1 MRRITCAGK
10 IFTFRYK
17 NEQLFTMKKQQI
29 LGYLAVLTLL
39 GAQAAT
45 AAPAAKDTAVKAA
58 VAAPAAQPAN
68 TERNQNPQMDATAF
82 GMGTG
87 TYGNYGFLG
96 GHLQIGVADW
106 LRLSGAITG
115 SLPGDQPSGSFSMSN
130 YAFLWHF
137 SGGLMFTSTK
147 IYKNIARPYTML
159 ELTYFYD
166 ARMKAG
172 GINGSFRIGVDF
184 YMTQDY
190 SIYVEAGVN
199 APFVRDLLA
208 PQLTGGVVGLGAR
221 AFF

>member
-1 MRRITCAGK
+1 
-10 IFTFRYK
+10 
-17 NEQLFTMKKQQI
+17 MKKQLI
-29 LGYLAVLTLL
+29 PAFLAAFALL
-39 GAQAAT
+39 SAQAVT
-45 AAPAAKDTAVKAA
+45 AAPVAAKDNTVKPAI
-58 VAAPAAQPAN
+58 AAPATQPVSN
-68 TERNQNPQMDATAF
+68 ERNQNPQMDATAF

-115 SLPGDQPSGSFSMSN
+115 SLPGDQPSGSFAMSN

-208 PQLTGGVVGLGAR
+208 PQLTGGVVGIGAR

>member
-1 MRRITCAGK
+1 
-10 IFTFRYK
+10 
-17 NEQLFTMKKQQI
+17 MKKQQI

>member
-1 MRRITCAGK
+1 
-10 IFTFRYK
+10 
-17 NEQLFTMKKQQI
+17 MKKQLI
-29 LGYLAVLTLL
+29 TAYLAAFALF
-39 GAQAAT
+39 GAQAVS
-45 AAPAAKDTAVKAA
+45 AAPAAAKDNAAKPAIATA
-58 VAAPAAQPAN
+58 AAQPVS

-115 SLPGDQPSGSFSMSN
+115 SLPGDQPSGSFAISN

-208 PQLTGGVVGLGAR
+208 PQLTGGVVGIGAR

>member
-1 MRRITCAGK
+1 
-10 IFTFRYK
+10 
-17 NEQLFTMKKQQI
+17 MKKQLSTALI
-29 LGYLAVLTLL
+29 AAFALI
-39 GAQAAT
+39 GAQTAT
-45 AAPAAKDTAVKAA
+45 AAPAAKDTAVKNTA
-58 VAAPAAQPAN
+58 AAPVAQPVS
-68 TERNQNPQMDATAF
+68 TERNQNPQLDATAF

-115 SLPGDQPSGSFSMSN
+115 SLPGDQPSGAFAMSN

-208 PQLTGGVVGLGAR
+208 PQLTGGVVGIGAR

>member
-1 MRRITCAGK
+1 
-10 IFTFRYK
+10 
-17 NEQLFTMKKQQI
+17 MKKQLI
-29 LGYLAVLTLL
+29 SAYLAAFALF
-39 GAQAAT
+39 GAQAVS
-45 AAPAAKDTAVKAA
+45 AAPAAAKDNAAKPVIATA
-58 VAAPAAQPAN
+58 AAQPVS

-115 SLPGDQPSGSFSMSN
+115 SLPGDQPSGSFAISN

-208 PQLTGGVVGLGAR
+208 PQLTGGVVGIGAR

>member
-1 MRRITCAGK
+1 M
-10 IFTFRYK
+10 
-17 NEQLFTMKKQQI
+17 QKKLI
-29 LGYLAVLTLL
+29 PAFFSLLTLF
-39 GAQAAT
+39 AAPAVTAAT
-45 AAPAAKDTAVKAA
+45 AAAKDNPA
-58 VAAPAAQPAN
+58 VAAQP
-68 TERNQNPQMDATAF
+68 TSSERNQNPQMDATAF
-82 GMGTG
+82 GFGTG
-87 TYGNYGFLG
+87 TYGNYGILG

-137 SGGLMFTSTK
+137 SGGLMFTSSR

-190 SIYVEAGVN
+190 SIYIEAGVN

-208 PQLTGGVVGLGAR
+208 PQLTGGVVGIGAR
-221 AFF
+221 TFF

>member
-1 MRRITCAGK
+1 
-10 IFTFRYK
+10 
-17 NEQLFTMKKQQI
+17 MKKQLI
-29 LGYLAVLTLL
+29 SAYLAAFALF
-39 GAQAAT
+39 GARAVS
-45 AAPAAKDTAVKAA
+45 AAPAAAKDNAAKPAIATA
-58 VAAPAAQPAN
+58 AAQPVS

-115 SLPGDQPSGSFSMSN
+115 SLPGDQPSGSFAISN

-208 PQLTGGVVGLGAR
+208 PQLTGGVVGIGAR